1 MKPHPNRSR
10 RSGQRGAEMVE
21 VGLIVTPLLL
31 ITFLLLN
38 LSMAIFLR
46 ATFQQAVREGAR
58 YAITGQTTGTGVCQD
73 TSIKTV
79 VAKNAVGFLN
89 AGQGAASMHV
99 RFRSSSGAIGS
110 NAVGNIV
117 EVSIE
122 NYQYGPLAPF
132 RFFSSKL
139 GIWAQADDVMGGLP
153 TLPCIALV
161 E

>member
-1 MKPHPNRSR
+1 
-10 RSGQRGAEMVE
+10 MVE